1 MKRIVVVGAGQ
12 AGVALCAKLRAL
24 GFDGDL
30 DVIGDETAPPYQRP
44 PLSKDYL
51 LGKMTGDRLS
61 LRAPS
66 FYNDN
71 KIRLHLG
78 QPVQNIDAKARKLTL
93 GGRSLDYDA
102 LALTTG
108 STARRLPVQIGGSLK
123 SVYTVRSLEDV
134 DAMRT
139 EFRAGAKLVVIGG
152 GYIGLEAAAVA
163 AKLGLNVTV
172 VEMAPRILQRVAAP
186 QTSDY
191 FRALHQKNGVKILEG
206 IGLDHLLGDGRV
218 RAAQLTDGRI
228 LDADFVIVGVGI
240 LPNISLAQD
249 CGLAIDNG
257 IATDLLGQT
266 SDPSIWAAGDCASF
280 DYRGQRLRLESVQNA
295 IDQAENTAANMLGAK
310 KPYAPLP
317 WFWSDQYDCKL
328 QIAGLNTGYD
338 NVITRSTSD
347 GAQSFWYFQG
357 DQLLA
362 VDAMNDPRAFM
373 VAKRLLVG
381 TIKISK
387 TAVADHNLDLKTLL
401 N

>member
-139 EFRAGAKLVVIGG
+139 
-152 GYIGLEAAAVA
+152 
-163 AKLGLNVTV
+163 
-172 VEMAPRILQRVAAP
+172 
-186 QTSDY
+186 
-191 FRALHQKNGVKILEG
+191 
-206 IGLDHLLGDGRV
+206 
-218 RAAQLTDGRI
+218 
-228 LDADFVIVGVGI
+228 
-240 LPNISLAQD
+240 
-249 CGLAIDNG
+249 
-257 IATDLLGQT
+257 
-266 SDPSIWAAGDCASF
+266 
-280 DYRGQRLRLESVQNA
+280 
-295 IDQAENTAANMLGAK
+295 
-310 KPYAPLP
+310 
-317 WFWSDQYDCKL
+317 
-328 QIAGLNTGYD
+328 
-338 NVITRSTSD
+338 
-347 GAQSFWYFQG
+347 
-357 DQLLA
+357 
-362 VDAMNDPRAFM
+362 
-373 VAKRLLVG
+373 
-381 TIKISK
+381 
-387 TAVADHNLDLKTLL
+387 
-401 N
+401 